1 MKFLYATLAASLLAL
16 SFTACD
22 DDDDDNDSDGA
33 VNTDAT
39 ADASTSDAS
48 TTDASTADGS
58 TTDAGNADGSTTD
71 ADGSTTDAS
80 TSDGSTTDTDG
91 STTDTDGST
100 TDTDGSTTDTDGS
113 TTDTDGGT
121 NDAPANDL
129 CKDAAEVALGQTVTG
144 TTVKAHG
151 ELYEDEPDVF
161 YKLNVAAEGYYELTL
176 TPAVNGFAP
185 ELVLWKDCSAFLTKE
200 SVHPSYIDH
209 DYNDNADGSPAKLL
223 KKLAAGSYIASV
235 TLRDHRDYDDKAL
248 KAAAEGSTFT
258 LAFTQYTPTTPSI
271 TSVTAS
277 IQEPEDSE
285 GHRALAL
292 RINGKDEGKDVE
304 EVAFELLG
312 VNNEVLNTDREEGEL
327 DSLPLYPKYGD
338 NGVFEDAF
346 ASYFEDRA
354 LTGLDSAVSIKVWLI
369 DAAGVEGEA
378 QTVGFSSFSVVERNE
393 GQTCDRHEL
402 ATDCADG
409 LACLSDANGADV
421 CQE

>member
-100 TDTDGSTTDTDGS
+100 TDTDG
-113 TTDTDGGT
+113 GT

-185 ELVLWKDCSAFLTKE
+185 ELVLWKDCPSSTLTKD
-200 SVHPSYIDH
+200 SVDPNYIAH
-209 DYNDNADGSPAKLL
+209 NYNDNADGSPAKLT
-223 KKLAAGSYIASV
+223 KKLAAGSYIVSV
-235 TLRDHRDYDDKAL
+235 TLSDHRDYDDKAL
-248 KAAAEGSTFT
+248 KAAAEGSNFTF
-258 LAFTQYTPTTPSI
+258 AFMQYTPTTPSI

-277 IQEPEDSE
+277 IQEPEDSK
-285 GHRALAL
+285 GHPALAL
-292 RINGKDEGKDVE
+292 RISGKDEGKDVE

-312 VNNEVLNTDREEGEL
+312 ANNEVLNTDREEGEL